1 MQEGTSAQ
9 QLEALIQFLYQAP
22 IGLVQTTLE
31 GEILMINPLSA
42 QLLMPLAYRGRLTN
56 LFEVL
61 GKAAPQLRALAAHAH
76 DPGAVICDGLR
87 LHAPSA
93 HRGDATP
100 SILALKLVRL
110 DDVSLIG
117 TISDATGLV
126 QREQQKIAAQ
136 LHIAA
141 HVDTLTRMPN
151 GLALAQRIDLELG
164 RMQDSAATRFAL
176 LLVNA
181 DRFDR
186 INVALGRTMGD
197 AVLQSMAARLQS
209 MNWAPPWARDG
220 EAGFIARLGADEF
233 AVLLPLPA
241 QQAEA
246 TEVASACVE
255 ALRKPYLISDIALDL
270 SASVGSV
277 IPSFAARSAE
287 AVLQEAVLALREAKR
302 AGGARHCA
310 FVPALL
316 DEAVRRAS
324 LETELRTALG
334 QNQLFVV
341 YQPIVDL
348 DDGGRV
354 TAMETLVRWRHPV
367 RGMVSPVEFIG
378 IAEETG
384 LIGVLGEWV
393 LNEACDQLV
402 AWQHSLGPDAPV
414 TMSVNLSRAQIVEPG
429 VVEMVAGAI
438 ARSGLSANA
447 LQLEVTESMAA
458 QDVAIQARLRAL
470 KSLGVVIALDDFGTG
485 YSSLASL
492 HGLPID
498 VLKIDRSF
506 VSQSTTS
513 AHHRVLIEAVCRIAR
528 SLGMQTVAEGI
539 ETHAESEL
547 MAQLDCDKA
556 QGFWYARPLPAAE
569 ATAWLFSRAEA
580 AIGPA

>member
-1 MQEGTSAQ
+1 MQEDTSAQ

-31 GEILMINPLSA
+31 GDILMINPLSA
-42 QLLMPLAYRGRLTN
+42 QLLMPLAHQGRLTN

-61 GKAAPQLRALAAHAH
+61 ATVAPQLRALAAGAH
-76 DPGAVICDGLR
+76 DPGAVICDSLR
-87 LHAPSA
+87 LNAPCA
-93 HRGDATP
+93 QGGAAP

-117 TISDATGLV
+117 TISDATALV
-126 QREQQKIAAQ
+126 QREQQQMAAQ

-141 HVDTLTRMPN
+141 HLDSLTRMPN
-151 GLALAQRIDLELG
+151 ALALAQRIDVELG
-164 RMQDSAATRFAL
+164 RMQDDAAARFVL

-186 INVALGRTMGD
+186 INITLGRTMGD
-197 AVLQSMAARLQS
+197 AALQSMASRLQS
-209 MNWAPPWARDG
+209 MNWAPAWAREG
-220 EAGFIARLGADEF
+220 EGGFIARLDADEF

-246 TEVASACVE
+246 TELALACVE
-255 ALRKPYLISDIALDL
+255 GLRKPYLIAGMAIDL
-270 SASVGSV
+270 SVSVGSV

-287 AVLQEAVLALREAKR
+287 VVLQEAVVALRQAKR

-316 DEAVRRAS
+316 DEAVRRGS
-324 LETELRTALG
+324 LETELRTALA
-334 QNQLFVV
+334 QDQLFVV

-348 DDGGRV
+348 DDGARV
-354 TAMETLVRWRHPV
+354 TAMEALVRWRHPV

-402 AWQHSLGPDAPV
+402 AWQHSLGPAAPV

-429 VVEMVAGAI
+429 VVEMVASAI
-438 ARSGLSANA
+438 ARSGLSASS
-447 LQLEVTESMAA
+447 LQLEVTETMAA

-513 AHHRVLIEAVCRIAR
+513 AHHRVLIAAVCRIAR

-539 ETHAESEL
+539 ETRSESEL

-556 QGFWYARPLPAAE
+556 QGFWYSRPLPSAE
-569 ATAWLFSRAEA
+569 ASAWLVSHAHA
-580 AIGPA
+580 GAIGPA

>member
-1 MQEGTSAQ
+1 MQEDTSAQ

-31 GEILMINPLSA
+31 GDILMINPLSA
-42 QLLMPLAYRGRLTN
+42 QLLMPLAHQGRLTN

-61 GKAAPQLRALAAHAH
+61 SRVAPQLRALTAGAH
-76 DPGAVICDGLR
+76 PGAVICDNLR
-87 LHAPSA
+87 LNAPSA
-93 HRGDATP
+93 QGGPAMP

-117 TISDATGLV
+117 TISDATALV
-126 QREQQKIAAQ
+126 QREQQQVAAK

-141 HVDTLTRMPN
+141 HLDSLTRMPN
-151 GLALAQRIDLELG
+151 GLALAQRIDVELG
-164 RMQDSAATRFAL
+164 RMQDDAAARFVL

-186 INVALGRTMGD
+186 INTTLGRTMGD
-197 AVLQSMAARLQS
+197 AVLQSMAARLQL
-209 MNWAPPWARDG
+209 MNWAPAWAREG
-220 EAGFIARLGADEF
+220 ERWFIARLDADEF
-233 AVLLPLPA
+233 AVLVPLPVH
-241 QQAEA
+241 QAEA
-246 TEVASACVE
+246 TELALACVE
-255 ALRKPYLISDIALDL
+255 GLRKPLLIAGMTLDL
-270 SASVGSV
+270 SVSVGSV
-277 IPSFAARSAE
+277 MPSFAARSAE

-316 DEAVRRAS
+316 DEAVRRGS
-324 LETELRTALG
+324 LETELRAALA
-334 QNQLFVV
+334 QDQLFVV

-348 DDGGRV
+348 NDGGRV
-354 TAMETLVRWRHPV
+354 TAMEALVRWRHPE
-367 RGMVSPVEFIG
+367 RGMVSPIEFIG

-393 LNEACDQLV
+393 LNKACDQLV
-402 AWQHSLGPDAPV
+402 AWQQSLGPAAPV

-438 ARSGLSANA
+438 ARSGLSANS
-447 LQLEVTESMAA
+447 LQLEVTETMAA

-513 AHHRVLIEAVCRIAR
+513 THHRVLIEAVSRIAR

-539 ETHAESEL
+539 ETQAESDL
-547 MAQLDCDKA
+547 MAQLHCDKA
-556 QGFWYARPLPAAE
+556 QGFWYSRPLPSTE
-569 ATAWLFSRAEA
+569 ATAWLLSRAHA
-580 AIGPA
+580 APSGPT